1 VYWKAAK
8 SSQQWTTEL
17 IKKLLGIAWG
27 MWQHCNEA
35 LHEDKENQPQIL
47 EADVNQKVME
57 FYALRPGAFANSNG
71 TFKHHLVD
79 LLQLSQAYKK
89 HWLETARIAKAHQD
103 RRKAGPYQQECHSMQ
118 IWLTTFNHTVN

>member
-47 EADVNQKVME
+47 EADVNQK
-57 FYALRPGAFANSNG
+57 
-71 TFKHHLVD
+71 
-79 LLQLSQAYKK
+79 
-89 HWLETARIAKAHQD
+89 
-103 RRKAGPYQQECHSMQ
+103 
-118 IWLTTFNHTVN
+118 